1 MMDDLELLRA
11 YAANGSD
18 EDFRTLLERHINL
31 VYSAALRQVRDP
43 HLAEE
48 ITQTVFIILARKAN
62 SLRPG
67 TLLVGWLF
75 RTTRFV
81 AARAVRDEQ
90 RRLRREQEAAQM
102 ESTLSSHIPSSWD
115 EVAPSLDE
123 AMASLRETDR
133 HAVLLRF
140 FEKKELR
147 EIGRVLGSSEDAAQK
162 RIARALEKLRTFLV
176 RRGILLSS

>member
-11 YAANGSD
+11 YSTNSSD
-18 EDFRTLLERHINL
+18 EDFRTLLDRHINL

-48 ITQTVFIILARKAN
+48 ITQTVFIVLARKAN

-81 AARAVRDEQ
+81 AARAVRDKQ
-90 RRLRREQEAAQM
+90 LRHLREQEAAQM
-102 ESTLSSHIPSSWD
+102 ESNLTSAEP
-115 EVAPSLDE
+115 
-123 AMASLRETDR
+123 
-133 HAVLLRF
+133 
-140 FEKKELR
+140 
-147 EIGRVLGSSEDAAQK
+147 
-162 RIARALEKLRTFLV
+162 
-176 RRGILLSS
+176 